1 MLPEKPLA
9 WGRTRSCIRDLAEYG
24 WARKAEIGAERVF
37 DFSIG
42 NPSIPAPEGVNRA
55 IAELIAEYDSIML
68 HGYTTAAGL
77 LSLRE
82 RIAADYLTRFSAVVD
97 PERIYV
103 TCGAAAALSIS
114 LHALLLPGDEVITFT
129 PFFAEYRVF
138 VEGAGGTLVAVPS
151 RVDDLQIDGAALE
164 RALTERTKAV
174 IVNSPNNPSGVV
186 LSKESIQTLA
196 EALRRHKAMTGHT
209 VYLISDEP
217 YRELVYDGVE
227 VPCLLNAYDDT
238 LICYSFSKSLSIPG
252 ERLGYI
258 VVSSS
263 MADGDDVYYGIMGAG
278 RSLGY
283 VNPPSLFQRV
293 VEHCIGQ
300 TSDIEQ
306 YRQNRDLL
314 CAGLREI
321 GYDFVEPQG
330 AFYVFVRT
338 LEPDAKAFSER
349 AKKHEL
355 LLVPSDDFG
364 CPGFVRLAY
373 CVDADMIRRAMP
385 AFRALMEEYR

>member
-55 IAELIAEYDSIML
+55 IAELIAEYDSITL

-151 RVDDLQIDGAALE
+151 RADDLQIDGAALE

-196 EALRRHKAMTGHT
+196 EALRRHKAKTGHT

-238 LICYSFSKSLSIPG
+238 LICYSFSKALSIPG

-258 VVSSS
+258 VVSS

-293 VEHCIGQ
+293 VERCIGQ
-300 TSDIEQ
+300 TADIEQ

-321 GYDFVEPQG
+321 GYDFVEPQ
-330 AFYVFVRT
+330 
-338 LEPDAKAFSER
+338 
-349 AKKHEL
+349 
-355 LLVPSDDFG
+355 
-364 CPGFVRLAY
+364 
-373 CVDADMIRRAMP
+373 
-385 AFRALMEEYR
+385 